1 MTLKE
6 YFQSPG
12 SLNQEELAAR
22 IGKSRSVVSH
32 YTTGYRMPPLDVAN
46 KIVAIT
52 NGQVTHDDLELGRK
66 PRRDLRPSR
75 RKAYG

>member
-6 YFQSPG
+6 YFAQPG
-12 SLNQEELAAR
+12 SLNQEEMAAK
-22 IGKSRSVVSH
+22 IGKSRSLVSH

-52 NGQVTHDDLELGRK
+52 NGQVTHDDLEMDRRPRK
-66 PRRDLRPSR
+66 DLQIREQ
-75 RKAYG
+75 AHG